1 MFYNIYF
8 KITSEKDYFK
18 RVIVE
23 KEIAPYKQY

>member
-8 KITSEKDYFK
+8 KITSEKDSFK
-18 RVIVE
+18 RVIK